1 MLKKLASIF
10 AALIV
15 AAAFSIPAQAQV
27 GGQTGAAG
35 ISGGHV
41 GGARVGGGRMG
52 AAGIS
57 GAVGSGRYHY
67 GYRYP
72 GYRYAYRHRGYRY
85 GYYGGYLPY
94 LGWGAFASAWPYY
107 GDYGDYGYYEGYGD
121 DSGVA
126 YCVQR
131 FKSYDPVSRTY
142 RGYDGRRHSCP

>member
-1 MLKKLASIF
+1 
-10 AALIV
+10 
-15 AAAFSIPAQAQV
+15 
-27 GGQTGAAG
+27 
-35 ISGGHV
+35 
-41 GGARVGGGRMG
+41 
-52 AAGIS
+52 
-57 GAVGSGRYHY
+57 
-67 GYRYP
+67 
-72 GYRYAYRHRGYRY
+72 
-85 GYYGGYLPY
+85 